1 MKKYLDDILKQD
13 IAEEEKERK
22 IYRNESKRQN
32 IESFFKNFFEENFE
46 DLKKLLSIDKV
57 DKRFR
62 EIIENLFDDDE
73 KLVKNKKDEEDLK
86 QPNRKIYSEFKKL
99 NMYKDTSR
107 LQEKI
112 IFSLY
117 PEMKQKL
124 RVDYRSTIHYME
136 DETNLPITQRTDKKD
151 IPEFLLNISKIS
163 EYFLEKYET
172 ERKEILTADIKSNF
186 FKHGYLGLDK
196 ILGEDRSKI
205 LTKEEFDEILNKEE
219 FDEILNKE
227 RIDDISKEEEINY
240 VPNEEISEILNKIKQ
255 DIEGEEELKNRI
267 YKWFLFF
274 LQLYYNL
281 NEEGAYLQILKQI
294 QEVKREKIDSAESFV
309 ISSFSPNDFFMYLD
323 IFNKKTDNF
332 KEEKLKSIYWYIYTV
347 IDDYVLLK
355 QSNIKKLSFYE
366 GIYLN
371 NLKYKDRKLSSYIDS
386 HRKAEFILYIYD
398 HLIQNREIIDYEQV
412 VSNFFTVKEID
423 SYLSKDEEKNLKK
436 SLDSYST
443 DGENDYISNII
454 KTIKNNPNN
463 KSYINKEL
471 KRITSLYVEAKKKHG
486 EFENDQTIHRDVK
499 TIIDYVYQL
508 YYFSYIDYEVY
519 LLLKKSILELIK
531 LQEKHIDEIKK
542 VITLI

>member
-1 MKKYLDDILKQD
+1 MKKNLDDILKQD
-13 IAEEEKERK
+13 ITKEEKERK

-32 IESFFKNFFEENFE
+32 IESFFKSFFEEKFE
-46 DLKKLLSIDKV
+46 DLKELLLIDKV

-62 EIIENLFDDDE
+62 EIIENIFNDTE
-73 KLVKNKKDEEDLK
+73 KLIKNKKDEEDLK

-136 DETNLPITQRTDKKD
+136 DETNLSITQRTDKKD
-151 IPEFLLNISKIS
+151 IPEFLLDISKMS
-163 EYFLEKYET
+163 EYFLEKHEA
-172 ERKEILTADIKSNF
+172 ERREILTADIKSNF
-186 FKHGYLGLDK
+186 FKHGYLELDE
-196 ILGEDRSKI
+196 ILGEDRGKI
-205 LTKEEFDEILNKEE
+205 LTKEEFDE
-219 FDEILNKE
+219 
-227 RIDDISKEEEINY
+227 ISKEEEINY
-240 VPNEEISEILNKIKQ
+240 VPNEKISEILNKIKQ
-255 DIEGEEELKNRI
+255 EIKGEKELKNRI

-281 NEEGAYLQILKQI
+281 NEEEAYLQILKQI
-294 QEVKREKIDSAESFV
+294 QEVKREKVDSAESFV

-323 IFNKKTDNF
+323 IFNEKTDNF
-332 KEEKLKSIYWYIYTV
+332 KEEKLESIYWYIYTV
-347 IDDYVLLK
+347 INDYNPLE
-355 QSNIKKLSFYE
+355 QSIIQKLSFYE

-371 NLKYKDRKLSSYIDS
+371 NLKYKGKKLSSYVDS

-398 HLIQNREIIDYEQV
+398 HLIENREILDYEQV
-412 VSNFFTVKEID
+412 VSSFFTVKEID
-423 SYLSKDEEKNLKK
+423 SYLSKDEVKNLKK

-463 KSYINKEL
+463 KSYINKEV

-486 EFENDQTIHRDVK
+486 EFENGQTIHRDVK
-499 TIIDYVYQL
+499 LIIDFIYQL
-508 YYFSYIDYEVY
+508 YYFSYMDYKVY
-519 LLLKKSILELIK
+519 LLLKKAILELIK
-531 LQEKHIDEIKK
+531 LQERHIDEIKK

>member
-1 MKKYLDDILKQD
+1 MKGIYKGNNFLPDNKEWKISDEAQKKFE
-13 IAEEEKERK
+13 EEEK
-22 IYRNESKRQN
+22 RQKEIDN
-32 IESFFKNFFEENFE
+32 AEHRRQTLVTFFKSFFGKENFE
-46 DLKKLLSIDKV
+46 EIKKLLLIKNIDKE
-57 DKRFR
+57 FR
-62 EIIENLFDDDE
+62 EIIEKLFNDAE
-73 KLVKNKKDEEDLK
+73 KLIKNKKEDITSK
-86 QPNRKIYSEFKKL
+86 EKNRKIYSEFKRM

-117 PEMKQKL
+117 PEMKQRL

-136 DETNLPITQRTDKKD
+136 DETNLPITQRTDKKN

-172 ERKEILTADIKSNF
+172 ERNEILTADIKSNF

-196 ILGEDRSKI
+196 ILGGDRDKI
-205 LTKEEFDEILNKEE
+205 LT
-219 FDEILNKE
+219 KE

-255 DIEGEEELKNRI
+255 EIEGEKELKNRI

-274 LQLYYNL
+274 LQLYYNM
-281 NEEGAYLQILKQI
+281 NEEGAYLQILEQI
-294 QEVKREKIDSAESFV
+294 QDVKREKVDSAESFV

-323 IFNKKTDNF
+323 IFNEKTDNF
-332 KEEKLKSIYWYIYTV
+332 KEEKLESIYWYIYTV
-347 IDDYVLLK
+347 INDYNPLE
-355 QSNIKKLSFYE
+355 QSIIQKLSFYE
-366 GIYLN
+366 VIYLN
-371 NLKYKDRKLSSYIDS
+371 NLKYKGKKLSSYVDS

-398 HLIQNREIIDYEQV
+398 HLIEDREILDYEQV
-412 VSNFFTVKEID
+412 ISSFFTVKEID
-423 SYLSKDEEKNLKK
+423 SYLSKDEVKNLKK

-454 KTIKNNPNN
+454 KTIKNNPNK

-499 TIIDYVYQL
+499 LIIDFIYQL
-508 YYFSYIDYEVY
+508 YYFSYMDYEVY

>member
-1 MKKYLDDILKQD
+1 MKGIYKGNNFLPDNKEWKISDEAQKKFE
-13 IAEEEKERK
+13 EEEK
-22 IYRNESKRQN
+22 RQKEIDN
-32 IESFFKNFFEENFE
+32 AEHRRQTLVTFFKSFFGKENFE
-46 DLKKLLSIDKV
+46 EIKKLLLIKNIDKE
-57 DKRFR
+57 FR
-62 EIIENLFDDDE
+62 EIIEKLFNDAE
-73 KLVKNKKDEEDLK
+73 KLIKNKKEDITSK
-86 QPNRKIYSEFKKL
+86 EKNRKIYSEFKRM

-117 PEMKQKL
+117 PEMKQRL

-172 ERKEILTADIKSNF
+172 ERNEILTADIKSNF

-196 ILGEDRSKI
+196 ILGGDRDKI
-205 LTKEEFDEILNKEE
+205 LT
-219 FDEILNKE
+219 KE

-255 DIEGEEELKNRI
+255 EIEGEKKLKNRI

-274 LQLYYNL
+274 LQLYYNM
-281 NEEGAYLQILKQI
+281 NEEGAYLQILEQI
-294 QEVKREKIDSAESFV
+294 QDVKREKVDLIKTMV
-309 ISSFSPNDFFMYLD
+309 ISSLPPNDFFMSLD
-323 IFNKKTDNF
+323 IFNEKTDNF

-355 QSNIKKLSFYE
+355 QSNIQKLSFYE

-371 NLKYKDRKLSSYIDS
+371 NLKYKGRKLSSYIDS

-398 HLIQNREIIDYEQV
+398 HLIQNREILDYEQV
-412 VSNFFTVKEID
+412 VSNFFTSKEIKY
-423 SYLSKDEEKNLKK
+423 YLSKPEVKNLET

-454 KTIKNNPNN
+454 KTIKNNPNK

-499 TIIDYVYQL
+499 IIIDFIYQL
-508 YYFSYIDYEVY
+508 YYFSYMDYEVY
-519 LLLKKSILELIK
+519 LFLKKSILKLIR
-531 LQEKHIDEIKK
+531 LQEKHIEEIKK
-542 VITLI
+542 VITLL

>member
-1 MKKYLDDILKQD
+1 MKGIYKGNNFLPDNKEWKISDEAQKKFE
-13 IAEEEKERK
+13 EEEK
-22 IYRNESKRQN
+22 RQKEIDN
-32 IESFFKNFFEENFE
+32 AEHRRQTLVTFFKSFFGKENFE
-46 DLKKLLSIDKV
+46 EIKKLLLIKNIDKE
-57 DKRFR
+57 FR
-62 EIIENLFDDDE
+62 EIIEKLFNDAE
-73 KLVKNKKDEEDLK
+73 KLIKNKKEDITSK
-86 QPNRKIYSEFKKL
+86 EKNRKIYSEFKRM

-117 PEMKQKL
+117 PEMKQRL

-136 DETNLPITQRTDKKD
+136 DETNLPITQRTDKKN

-172 ERKEILTADIKSNF
+172 ERNEILTADIKSNF

-196 ILGEDRSKI
+196 ILGGDRDKI
-205 LTKEEFDEILNKEE
+205 LT
-219 FDEILNKE
+219 KE

-255 DIEGEEELKNRI
+255 EIEGEKELKNRI

-347 IDDYVLLK
+347 INDYNPLE
-355 QSNIKKLSFYE
+355 QSIIQKLSFYE

-371 NLKYKDRKLSSYIDS
+371 NLKYKGKKLSSYVDS

-398 HLIQNREIIDYEQV
+398 HLIEDREILDYEQV
-412 VSNFFTVKEID
+412 ISSFFTVKEID
-423 SYLSKDEEKNLKK
+423 SYLSKDEVKNLKK

-454 KTIKNNPNN
+454 KTIKNNPNK

-542 VITLI
+542 VITLIWN

>member
-1 MKKYLDDILKQD
+1 MKGIYKGNNFLPDNKEWKISDEAQKKFE
-13 IAEEEKERK
+13 EEEK
-22 IYRNESKRQN
+22 RQKEIDN
-32 IESFFKNFFEENFE
+32 AEHRRQTLVTFFKSFFGKENFE
-46 DLKKLLSIDKV
+46 EIKKLLLIKNIDKE
-57 DKRFR
+57 FR
-62 EIIENLFDDDE
+62 EIIEKLFNDAE
-73 KLVKNKKDEEDLK
+73 KLIKNKKEDITSK
-86 QPNRKIYSEFKKL
+86 EKNRKIYSEFKRM

-117 PEMKQKL
+117 PEMKQRL

-136 DETNLPITQRTDKKD
+136 DETNLPITQRTDKKN

-172 ERKEILTADIKSNF
+172 ERNEILTADIKSNF

-196 ILGEDRSKI
+196 ILGGDRDKI
-205 LTKEEFDEILNKEE
+205 LT
-219 FDEILNKE
+219 KE

-255 DIEGEEELKNRI
+255 EIEGEKELKNRI

-274 LQLYYNL
+274 LQLYYNM
-281 NEEGAYLQILKQI
+281 NEEGAYLQILEQI
-294 QEVKREKIDSAESFV
+294 QDVKREKVDSAESFV

-323 IFNKKTDNF
+323 IFNEKTDNF
-332 KEEKLKSIYWYIYTV
+332 KEEKLESIYWYIYTV
-347 IDDYVLLK
+347 INDYNPLE
-355 QSNIKKLSFYE
+355 QSIIQKLSFYE

-371 NLKYKDRKLSSYIDS
+371 NLKYKGKKLSSYVDS

-398 HLIQNREIIDYEQV
+398 HLIEDREILDYEQV
-412 VSNFFTVKEID
+412 ISSFFTVKEID
-423 SYLSKDEEKNLKK
+423 SYLSKDEVKNLKK

-454 KTIKNNPNN
+454 KTIKNNPNK

-499 TIIDYVYQL
+499 LIIDFIYQL
-508 YYFSYIDYEVY
+508 YYFSYMDYEVY

>member
-196 ILGEDRSKI
+196 ILGEDRGKI
-205 LTKEEFDEILNKEE
+205 LTKEE

-255 DIEGEEELKNRI
+255 DIEGEKELKNRI

>member
-196 ILGEDRSKI
+196 ILGEDRGKI
-205 LTKEEFDEILNKEE
+205 LTKEE

-255 DIEGEEELKNRI
+255 DIEGEKELKNRI

-542 VITLI
+542 VITLIWN

>member
-1 MKKYLDDILKQD
+1 MKGIYKGNNFLPDNKEWKISDEAQKKFE
-13 IAEEEKERK
+13 EEEK
-22 IYRNESKRQN
+22 RQKEIDN
-32 IESFFKNFFEENFE
+32 AEHRRQTLVTFFKSFFGKENFE
-46 DLKKLLSIDKV
+46 EIKKLLLIKNIDKE
-57 DKRFR
+57 FR
-62 EIIENLFDDDE
+62 EIIEKLFNDAE
-73 KLVKNKKDEEDLK
+73 KLIKNKKEDITSK
-86 QPNRKIYSEFKKL
+86 EKNRKIYSEFKRM

-117 PEMKQKL
+117 PEMKQRL

-136 DETNLPITQRTDKKD
+136 DETNLPITQRTDKKN

-172 ERKEILTADIKSNF
+172 ERNEILTADIKSNF

-196 ILGEDRSKI
+196 ILGGDRDKI
-205 LTKEEFDEILNKEE
+205 LT
-219 FDEILNKE
+219 KE

-255 DIEGEEELKNRI
+255 EIEGEKELKNRI

-274 LQLYYNL
+274 LQLYYNM
-281 NEEGAYLQILKQI
+281 NEEGAYLQILEQI
-294 QEVKREKIDSAESFV
+294 QDVKREKVDSAESFV

-323 IFNKKTDNF
+323 IFNEKTDNF
-332 KEEKLKSIYWYIYTV
+332 KEEKLESIYWYIYTV
-347 IDDYVLLK
+347 INDYNPLE
-355 QSNIKKLSFYE
+355 QSIIQKLSFYE

-371 NLKYKDRKLSSYIDS
+371 NLKYKGKKLSSYVDS

-398 HLIQNREIIDYEQV
+398 HLIEDREILDYEQV
-412 VSNFFTVKEID
+412 ISSFFTVKEID
-423 SYLSKDEEKNLKK
+423 SYLSKDEVKNLKK

-454 KTIKNNPNN
+454 KTIKNNSNN

-499 TIIDYVYQL
+499 LIIDFIYQL
-508 YYFSYIDYEVY
+508 YYFSYMDYEVY

>member
-1 MKKYLDDILKQD
+1 MKGIYKGNNFLPDNKEWKISDEAQKKFE
-13 IAEEEKERK
+13 EEEK
-22 IYRNESKRQN
+22 RQKEIDN
-32 IESFFKNFFEENFE
+32 AEHRRQTLVTFFKSFFGKENFE
-46 DLKKLLSIDKV
+46 EIKKLLLIKNIDKE
-57 DKRFR
+57 FR
-62 EIIENLFDDDE
+62 EIIEKLFNDAE
-73 KLVKNKKDEEDLK
+73 KLIKNKKEDITSK
-86 QPNRKIYSEFKKL
+86 EKNRKIYSEFKRM

-117 PEMKQKL
+117 PEMKQRL

-196 ILGEDRSKI
+196 ILGGDRGKI
-205 LTKEEFDEILNKEE
+205 LTKEEFDEILNK
-219 FDEILNKE
+219 
-227 RIDDISKEEEINY
+227 
-240 VPNEEISEILNKIKQ
+240 IKQ
-255 DIEGEEELKNRI
+255 EIEGEKELKNRI

-371 NLKYKDRKLSSYIDS
+371 SLKYKDRKLSSYIDS

-398 HLIQNREIIDYEQV
+398 HLIQNREILDYEQV
-412 VSNFFTVKEID
+412 VSNFFTSKEIKY
-423 SYLSKDEEKNLKK
+423 YLSKPEVKK
-436 SLDSYST
+436 LETSLESYST

-454 KTIKNNPNN
+454 KTIKNNPNK

-499 TIIDYVYQL
+499 IIIDFIYQL

>member
-196 ILGEDRSKI
+196 ILGEDRGKI
-205 LTKEEFDEILNKEE
+205 LTKEE

-255 DIEGEEELKNRI
+255 EIEGEKELKNRI
-267 YKWFLFF
+267 YKWLLFF
-274 LQLYYNL
+274 LQLYYNM
-281 NEEGAYLQILKQI
+281 NEEGAYLQILEQI
-294 QEVKREKIDSAESFV
+294 QDVKRERVDLIKTMV
-309 ISSFSPNDFFMYLD
+309 ISSLPPNDFFMSLD
-323 IFNKKTDNF
+323 IFNEKTDNF
-332 KEEKLKSIYWYIYTV
+332 KEEKLKSISYYIDTV
-347 IDDYVLLK
+347 INDHMLLT
-355 QSNIKKLSFYE
+355 NIQKLSFYE

-371 NLKYKDRKLSSYIDS
+371 NLKYKSRKLSSYIDS
-386 HRKAEFILYIYD
+386 HRKSKFILDIYEQ
-398 HLIQNREIIDYEQV
+398 LNENEEILDYEQV

-423 SYLSKDEEKNLKK
+423 SYLSKDEVKNLKK

-454 KTIKNNPNN
+454 KMIKNNPNN

-499 TIIDYVYQL
+499 LIIDFIYQL
-508 YYFSYIDYEVY
+508 YYFSYMDYEVY

-531 LQEKHIDEIKK
+531 LQERHIDEIKK